1 MKKLIIPFV
10 ILIFTRCA
18 NPVGPTGGEKDIIP
32 PKIQKVKTIN
42 LKDEKSIT
50 IIFDENI
57 NTKGSILLSPIT
69 TKKNI
74 ELNRHRN
81 TLEFKIPNTTNSI
94 SLNDVITD
102 VNENNPGKYPFIIL
116 GKDSLKYV
124 LKYNSLNPSKDK
136 IKSYCLID
144 SFHYYAD
151 NSIKGLLN
159 YGGLKNLDQII
170 YVFNDINNNDKY
182 DIQEDYNLIKLK
194 ETELLGYSD
203 TLKDTSSIYLYP
215 PVQKE
220 IKRYINLKDSLAI
233 YTQIPMYFIDEE
245 VQKENT
251 FIIHHNDTMVIGF
264 NDTNYIDQ
272 QINSSLG
279 NVKIIQSKIEI
290 SENGSIIPK
299 IGIFEMDTL
308 IEYEICLGQFYK
320 KIVTKEF
327 KIPTNQE
334 IESKIKNTTGN
345 RKIKPSI
352 YQYTPYR
359 DILQNATTKFN
370 TEGLSQNKKDSI
382 YKKIKIKLGKTLIK
396 MNQDS
401 MKSYKIKF
409 INDKKYQYTFSLKEK
424 ETQII
429 LETGNYR
436 YIIWDDSNLNKEIDI
451 YTNDKGLNNET
462 INVYMKE
469 TAVNSKLDNI
479 ILVE

>member
-1 MKKLIIPFV
+1 MKKIIIPFV
-10 ILIFTRCA
+10 ILLFTRCA
-18 NPVGPTGGEKDIIP
+18 NPVGPTGGDKDIVP
-32 PKIQKVKTIN
+32 PKIQKVKTLE
-42 LKDEKSIT
+42 LKDENSIT

-74 ELNRHRN
+74 ELNKYRN
-81 TLEFKIPNTTNSI
+81 TLEFKIPKTTNSI

-124 LKYNSLNPSKDK
+124 LKYSSLNPSKDK

-159 YGGLKNLDQII
+159 YGGLKRLDQFI
-170 YVFNDINNNDKY
+170 YVFNDLNNNDKY
-182 DIQEDYNLIKLK
+182 DIQEEYNLIKIK
-194 ETELLGYSD
+194 ESELLGYSD
-203 TLKDTSSIYLYP
+203 TLKDTSTIYLYP

-220 IKRYINLKDSLAI
+220 IKRYINQKDSIAV
-233 YTQIPMYFIDEE
+233 YTQVPLYFIDAEI
-245 VQKENT
+245 QKENA
-251 FIIHHNDTMVIGF
+251 FIIHHHDTMVLGF

-279 NVKIIQSKIEI
+279 NVKIIQSKIDI
-290 SENGSIIPK
+290 SESGSIIPK
-299 IGIFEMDTL
+299 IGIFEKDTL
-308 IEYEICLGQFYK
+308 IQYETCLGQFYK
-320 KIVTKEF
+320 KIVTREF
-327 KIPTNQE
+327 TIPTIQE
-334 IESKIKNTTGN
+334 IESKIKNTARN

-352 YQYTPYR
+352 YQYTPYA
-359 DILQNATTKFN
+359 DILKNATIKFN
-370 TEGLSQNKKDSI
+370 TAGYSQNKRDSI
-382 YKKIKIKLGKTLIK
+382 YKKIKIKLGKTLINMK
-396 MNQDS
+396 NDS

-409 INDKKYQYTFSLKEK
+409 INDKKNQYTFSLKEK

-436 YIIWDDSNLNKEIDI
+436 YIIWDDSNFNNEIDI
-451 YTNDKGLNNET
+451 YTNDKGLNHET